1 MTQGSKGLICTCEC
15 NSYVPLTE
23 ERRWAVKILRST
35 VKHDNS
41 EKVKGDGIS
50 IQDTEGYQ
58 SPYISTPQVSQG
70 KSWKHQLICPL
81 SETVPGWGQ
90 RAPAEC
96 CDPHSR
102 QRAGEKPRVLVTPH
116 SSPFH
121 AFWLRMLQRSGG
133 FLVGTLVKTSGK
145 AALATK
151 LCSMR
156 ANRKSQRSC
165 PC

>member
-1 MTQGSKGLICTCEC
+1 MSHLLRKEDELSNFWEVQWNMITRRRSKGMVLADC
-15 NSYVPLTE
+15 S
-23 ERRWAVKILRST
+23 
-35 VKHDNS
+35 
-41 EKVKGDGIS
+41 S

-58 SPYISTPQVSQG
+58 SPYISTPRVSQG
-70 KSWKHQLICPL
+70 KSRKHQLICPL

-102 QRAGEKPRVLVTPH
+102 RRAGEKMSILVTPH

-121 AFWLRMLQRSGG
+121 AFWLQILQISGG
-133 FLVGTLVKTSGK
+133 FLVTTLMKTSGK
-145 AALATK
+145 ATK

-156 ANRKSQRSC
+156 ANRKSQQSC

>member
-1 MTQGSKGLICTCEC
+1 MSHLLRKEDELSKFWEVQWNTITQRRSKGMVLADC
-15 NSYVPLTE
+15 S
-23 ERRWAVKILRST
+23 
-35 VKHDNS
+35 
-41 EKVKGDGIS
+41 S

-70 KSWKHQLICPL
+70 KSRKHQLICPL

-102 QRAGEKPRVLVTPH
+102 RRAGEKPSVQVTPH

-121 AFWLRMLQRSGG
+121 AFWLQMLQWSGG
-133 FLVGTLVKTSGK
+133 FLVRTLVKTSGK
-145 AALATK
+145 ATLATK

-156 ANRKSQRSC
+156 ANRKISVKLPMLARKLSTT
-165 PC
+165 